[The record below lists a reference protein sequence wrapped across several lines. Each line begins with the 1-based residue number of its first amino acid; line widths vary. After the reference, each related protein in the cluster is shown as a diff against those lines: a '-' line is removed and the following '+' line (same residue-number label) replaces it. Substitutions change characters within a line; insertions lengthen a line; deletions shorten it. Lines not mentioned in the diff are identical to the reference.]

1 MARTQAGGIG
11 AKTERDEGGGMSGD
25 EAKADEE
32 RKEPAAGSTPTERRG
47 SNDPERRVPRMRI
60 GWISE

>member
-1 MARTQAGGIG
+1 
-11 AKTERDEGGGMSGD
+11 MSGD